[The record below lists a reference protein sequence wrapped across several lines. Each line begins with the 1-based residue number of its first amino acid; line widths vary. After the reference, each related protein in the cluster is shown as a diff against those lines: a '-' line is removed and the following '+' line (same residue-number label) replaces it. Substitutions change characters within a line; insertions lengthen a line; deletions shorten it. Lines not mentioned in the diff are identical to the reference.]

1 MIAQKS
7 TDSIRSICENLKNI
21 TAPLSTHEI
30 RALLSQLA
38 EHPQELTVFERFDD
52 TVYTRNRIFK
62 NDFVDLL
69 VLCWKTGQRT
79 PIHNHTGSSCGVYVM
94 RGQAIEIG
102 FRPSGVGLLIPEGS
116 SQLSAGEITISIDTD
131 AHLVGNFASP
141 AQDLVTLHCYSP
153 PLSSMQ
159 VFEENETF
167 FADYSA
173 ITACAATSGCYH
185 LDL

>member
-7 TDSIRSICENLKNI
+7 LDSIRTICEKLKKLE
-21 TAPLSTHEI
+21 APLSSNEI
-30 RALLSQLA
+30 SALLSQVA
-38 EHPQELTVFERFDD
+38 AYPEELYQFERFDE
-52 TVYTRNRIFK
+52 TVYSRNRIFK

-69 VLCWKTGQRT
+69 VLCWKSGQRT
-79 PIHNHTGSSCGVYVM
+79 PIHNQAGSSCGVYVI
-94 RGQAIEIG
+94 RGEAIEIG

-116 SQLSAGEITISIDTD
+116 KQLREEESTISVDSD

-153 PLSSMQ
+153 PLTSMQ
-159 VFEENETF
+159 IFDEHDTF

-173 ITACAATSGCYH
+173 ITACATTSGCYH
-185 LDL
+185 VDL